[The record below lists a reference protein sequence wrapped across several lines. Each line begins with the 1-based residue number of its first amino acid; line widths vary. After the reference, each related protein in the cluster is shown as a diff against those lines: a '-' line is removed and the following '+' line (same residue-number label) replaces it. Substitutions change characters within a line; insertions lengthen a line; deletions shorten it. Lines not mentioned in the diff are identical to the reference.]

1 MCLGDAIE
9 RIEAGKSFGSSNRPA
24 LEGEWGIIK
33 VSAMTYG
40 TFRADE
46 NKALPPG
53 VAYSSQ
59 FEIRPGDLLISRA
72 NTRDY
77 VGASVLVGEC
87 PPRLLLSDKSLRL
100 RPRSGLDSRWLWY
113 ALLQPASRAYMSNAS
128 TGTKS
133 GMRNISQQMIREL
146 PLLVPPID
154 EQRRIVD
161 ILEDHISRLDAADR
175 YVSSGMQRLDG
186 IAESTLR
193 GFLAHSSNDRALG
206 ELLEIPLSNG
216 RSVPTRDD
224 GFPVLRLTALK
235 DRGVDL
241 GERKGGDWLRADARR
256 FLVSRGDFL
265 VARGNGSLRLVGR
278 GSLVRDN
285 PDEVAYP
292 DTAIRVRT
300 AREVM
305 TPEYLDV
312 VWNSTRTRVQ
322 IEGMA
327 RTTAGIYKVNQKQL
341 AAVRLPAPS
350 VADQGRIV
358 GRMAEIDEQAQR
370 SRDALEQARVRA
382 AVLRRA
388 LLAAAFSG
396 RLTGRHTDQEVIE
409 ELVDE

>member
-161 ILEDHISRLDAADR
+161 ILEDHISRLDAAAT
-175 YVSSGMQRLDG
+175 YL
-186 IAESTLR
+186 ESA
-193 GFLAHSSNDRALG
+193 G
-206 ELLEIPLSNG
+206 
-216 RSVPTRDD
+216 
-224 GFPVLRLTALK
+224 
-235 DRGVDL
+235 
-241 GERKGGDWLRADARR
+241 ARQ
-256 FLVSRGDFL
+256 V
-265 VARGNGSLRLVGR
+265 RLVDRNHSGPSRR
-278 GSLVRDN
+278 G
-285 PDEVAYP
+285 
-292 DTAIRVRT
+292 
-300 AREVM
+300 
-305 TPEYLDV
+305 
-312 VWNSTRTRVQ
+312 
-322 IEGMA
+322 
-327 RTTAGIYKVNQKQL
+327 
-341 AAVRLPAPS
+341 
-350 VADQGRIV
+350 
-358 GRMAEIDEQAQR
+358 
-370 SRDALEQARVRA
+370 
-382 AVLRRA
+382 
-388 LLAAAFSG
+388 LLILG
-396 RLTGRHTDQEVIE
+396 
-409 ELVDE
+409 